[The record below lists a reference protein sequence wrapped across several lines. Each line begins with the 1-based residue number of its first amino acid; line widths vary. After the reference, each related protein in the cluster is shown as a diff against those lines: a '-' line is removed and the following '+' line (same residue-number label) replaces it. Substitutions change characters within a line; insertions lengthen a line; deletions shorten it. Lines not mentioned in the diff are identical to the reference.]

1 MNETHWAIRTIR
13 HGRVKVGG
21 QSYTPSSQHL
31 VYDGRLDGK
40 RFAFGRYRDAFGLY
54 HPFLSLWGLEA
65 EYRTAT
71 LTNDGPEVVDG
82 QLPWVWWWIL
92 IPDQQEAVA
101 RAVEAEATKLLQS

>member
-40 RFAFGRYRDAFGLY
+40 RFAFGRYRDGSSGY
-54 HPFLSLWGLEA
+54 RPFLSLWGSEM
-65 EYRTAT
+65 EYRTGT
-71 LTNDGPEVVDG
+71 LTDDGPEVVDG
-82 QLPWVWWWIL
+82 YLPWHWWRIL
-92 IPDQQEAVA
+92 TPA
-101 RAVEAEATKLLQS
+101 KLQDD